1 MRAALVVATLLFGCS
16 SSSAPAPV
24 SNVATNAAPAAPPVL
39 ELGELTLTFDGKPI
53 AHVHADGR
61 TESVRHGG
69 PDDPMVPGPTFH
81 ADGTI
86 STRDGGQSLR
96 VDADGDIHLLSA
108 SSDEVV
114 ARVTSDALTF
124 THSPGEPIRLDGD
137 VLLLPGGADRNR
149 VVGATTPGLRRT
161 MLVVTA
167 VYYFLGS

>member
-1 MRAALVVATLLFGCS
+1 M
-16 SSSAPAPV
+16 
-24 SNVATNAAPAAPPVL
+24 L

-61 TESVRHGG
+61 TESVSHGG
-69 PDDPMVPGPTFH
+69 PGDPMVAGPTFH

-86 STRDGGQSLR
+86 SSPRGEQSLR
-96 VDADGDIHLLSA
+96 VDAAGDIHLLSP

-114 ARVTSDALTF
+114 AHVTSDTLTF
-124 THSPGEPIRLDGD
+124 THNPGEPIRLDGD

>member
-1 MRAALVVATLLFGCS
+1 M
-16 SSSAPAPV
+16 
-24 SNVATNAAPAAPPVL
+24 L

-61 TESVRHGG
+61 TESVSHGG
-69 PDDPMVPGPTFH
+69 PGDPMVAGPTFH

-86 STRDGGQSLR
+86 SSPRGEQSLR
-96 VDADGDIHLLSA
+96 VDAAGDIHLLSP

-114 ARVTSDALTF
+114 AHVTSDTLTF
-124 THSPGEPIRLDGD
+124 RSNPGEPIRLEGD

>member
-1 MRAALVVATLLFGCS
+1 MRIALVVAALLVGCRSTSAPPPVS
-16 SSSAPAPV
+16 SAVTGPAPAP
-24 SNVATNAAPAAPPVL
+24 SPVI
-39 ELGELTLTFDGKPI
+39 ELGELTLTFDGQPI

-61 TESVRHGG
+61 TESVSHGG
-69 PDDPMVPGPTFH
+69 PGDPMIPGPTFH

-86 STRDGGQSLR
+86 SNPRGEQNLR
-96 VDADGDIHLLSA
+96 VAPGGEIHLLSA

-114 ARVTSDALTF
+114 AHVTSDTLTF
-124 THSPGEPIRLDGD
+124 MSNPSEPIRLDGD